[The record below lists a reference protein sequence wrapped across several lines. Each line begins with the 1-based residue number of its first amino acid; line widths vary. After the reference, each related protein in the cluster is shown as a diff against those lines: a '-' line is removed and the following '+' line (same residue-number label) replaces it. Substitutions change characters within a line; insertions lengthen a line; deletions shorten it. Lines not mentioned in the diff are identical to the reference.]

1 MKLDDK
7 GYNTK
12 IIHAGQHPDATT
24 GALATP
30 IFQTSTFVFENAK
43 QGAARFALEE
53 PGYIYTRL
61 GNPTQTALE
70 EKIAILEGG
79 EAALAT
85 ASGMAA
91 ISSTLLTS
99 SPLKLSTA
107 AHMLCYHTAC
117 RNLVLMLPSSTRRIS
132 KISSMRSGQI
142 PKLFILK
149 RLQTPHYLL
158 SILTPVLS

>member
-1 MKLDDK
+1 MELRDK

-70 EKIAILEGG
+70 EK
-79 EAALAT
+79 
-85 ASGMAA
+85 
-91 ISSTLLTS
+91 
-99 SPLKLSTA
+99 
-107 AHMLCYHTAC
+107 
-117 RNLVLMLPSSTRRIS
+117 LPC
-132 KISSMRSGQI
+132 
-142 PKLFILK
+142 
-149 RLQTPHYLL
+149 
-158 SILTPVLS
+158 